1 MTTVNLVSTA
11 KKELNKIPE
20 YLELKFYSWV
30 KDVEE
35 FGLSE
40 VRKIPGL
47 HDEELKGKR
56 KNQRSIRL
64 SKSYRAIYE
73 STNQEPESIEVEE
86 INKHKY

>member
-1 MTTVNLVSTA
+1 MSTA

-20 YLELKFYSWV
+20 YIELKFYSWV

-40 VRKIPGL
+40 VRKVPGL
-47 HDEELKGKR
+47 HDEELKGKRKR

-73 STNQEPESIEVEE
+73 STNDEAE
-86 INKHKY
+86 NY